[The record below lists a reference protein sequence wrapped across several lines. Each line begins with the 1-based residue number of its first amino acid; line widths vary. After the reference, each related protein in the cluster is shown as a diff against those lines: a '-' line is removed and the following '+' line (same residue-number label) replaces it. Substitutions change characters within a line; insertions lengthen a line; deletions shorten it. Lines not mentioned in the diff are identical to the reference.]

1 MTGLQGWAAIT
12 DFADQA
18 VVLPLAL
25 LVLAALR
32 SRGPRGAGHG
42 AGDGTGADGDARGWA
57 VAVGGVLLAL
67 LLLKLAVGACAT
79 PAQDGRHTGLL
90 GLGLRSPSGHTAAG
104 GIVYGGLLA
113 LALRRG
119 MAVSAGCCLAVAA
132 LFGSSRLALGV
143 HTPVEVAVGCAVA
156 AAGGAV
162 LARLGGWPGRRRLG
176 GPVRAGGL
184 GWAAAALAL
193 VLVLHGR
200 RLAVEPV
207 IVRTASIWLSPA
219 CNW

>member
-1 MTGLQGWAAIT
+1 MTGWPGWAAIT

-32 SRGPRGAGHG
+32 SRG
-42 AGDGTGADGDARGWA
+42 GDAETRGWA

-67 LLLKLAVGACAT
+67 LLLKLAVGACAV
-79 PAQDGRHTGLL
+79 PIAGGRHTGLF

-119 MAVSAGCCLAVAA
+119 VVVSAACCLAVAA
-132 LFGSSRLALGV
+132 LFAASRLALGV
-143 HTPVEVAVGCAVA
+143 HTGVEVAVGCAAA
-156 AAGGAV
+156 AAGGGV
-162 LARLGGWPGRRRLG
+162 LAWLCGWPGRR
-176 GPVRAGGL
+176 PPAHPSRASGL
-184 GWAAAALAL
+184 RWVVAALAL
-193 VLVLHGR
+193 VLALHGR

-207 IVRTASIWLSPA
+207 IARMASVWLSPA